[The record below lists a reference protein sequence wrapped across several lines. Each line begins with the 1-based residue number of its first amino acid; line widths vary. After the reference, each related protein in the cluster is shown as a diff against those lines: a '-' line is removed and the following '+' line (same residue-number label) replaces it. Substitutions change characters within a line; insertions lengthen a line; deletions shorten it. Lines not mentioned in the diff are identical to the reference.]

1 MHDLSLS
8 GNPFAVL
15 RVSPRARV
23 AEIEDAFEDAVVD
36 RPANEPDLLR
46 VKQLLLTP
54 NARLIAE
61 LSWLSEVAPR
71 RAEQLIALLDR
82 ADIGG
87 LLAAIADLPPLTAA
101 NLAAEAVG
109 RFGDQRFLNLLIDAH
124 GGVSPQTTLGWLNS
138 TRATAGFARV
148 EAAQLDD
155 ALRSLRTAHA
165 RFAVSG
171 IVATGHPAQ
180 ALAALLTP
188 NIDPHDLMLKEIC
201 REYDHW
207 STPHLGELE
216 RDINIALA
224 ELMATNAGAVDRVNS
239 LLAAWDELSQPA
251 QLYSQLSGLDEERS
265 LRIYRVVRSRCV
277 DLANDR
283 QRFDD
288 AHAVATVMRDLFKEL
303 PTAARELGADVDTL
317 ARLSMEQRLQQTLE
331 PLGTAL
337 AAAQANVRHMIGEL
351 KSTGFSELAG
361 GLVGPIY
368 RAFVQTSYVLSASE
382 HVDAPMRMIRS
393 FALDLNNDHDDPSA
407 AVALL
412 RGLSQARTPADP
424 ELKAQLDTDI
434 RITENNR
441 DHRLLTQALKRKDR
455 GGAIRLLDGMLAR
468 TPPGEDAAGLRTLH
482 TSLKQQQT
490 KQYWKWGGWAAAGAF
505 VLYLIVQGNG
515 SAPTPPTTYTPDA
528 GQASDLAPSA
538 PATDPATANPAP
550 AAPAEDSAA
559 AAPTSSPTDV
569 SAPPVGTSLEL
580 DASQVRYCV
589 FEKARLTALK
599 DMVTGSNQ
607 TAVDGFNARIVDYN
621 SRCGSYR
628 YHAADLDA
636 ANVVVAEDGSRF
648 NSEARAIADGW
659 TQ

>member
-1 MHDLSLS
+1 MDDLSLS

-15 RVSPRARV
+15 RVSPRAKA

-36 RPANEPDLLR
+36 RPADEPHLLR

-82 ADIGG
+82 ADVGG

-101 NLAAEAVG
+101 NLAAGAVG
-109 RFGDQRFLNLLIDAH
+109 RFGDQRFLSLLIDAH
-124 GGVSPQTTLGWLNS
+124 FRVSRQATLGWLNS

-148 EAAQLDD
+148 EGAQVDD

-171 IVATGHPAQ
+171 IVAQGHPAQ
-180 ALAALLTP
+180 TLAALLKPGT
-188 NIDPHDLMLKEIC
+188 DPHDLMLKEIC

-207 STPHLGELE
+207 SSPHLGEIE
-216 RDINIALA
+216 RDINSALA
-224 ELMATNAGAVDRVNS
+224 ELMAADAGAVDRVNS

-265 LRIYRVVRSRCV
+265 LRIYRVVRSHCV
-277 DLANDR
+277 DLANDH

-303 PTAARELGADVDTL
+303 PTAATELKADVDTL
-317 ARLSMEQRLQQTLE
+317 ARLSIEQRIQQTLE

-337 AAAQANVRHMIGEL
+337 AAAQANVRQVIGEL

-368 RAFVQTSYVLSASE
+368 RAFVQTSHVLSASE
-382 HVDAPMRMIRS
+382 HGDAPMRMVRS
-393 FALDLNNDHDDPSA
+393 FALDLNNEHDDPSA

-412 RGLSQARTPADP
+412 RGLSQARAPADP
-424 ELKAQLDTDI
+424 ELKAQIDTDI

-441 DHRLLTQALKRKDR
+441 DHRLLTQALARKDR

-468 TPPGEDAAGLRTLH
+468 TPSGEDAAGLRTLH
-482 TSLKQQQT
+482 TGLKQQQT

-505 VLYLIVQGNG
+505 VLYLIAQGNG
-515 SAPTPPTTYTPDA
+515 STPAPPTTYTTDA
-528 GQASDLAPSA
+528 SQSSGLASSA
-538 PATDPATANPAP
+538 PTTNPGAANLTR
-550 AAPAEDSAA
+550 AAPTEDPAA
-559 AAPTSSPTDV
+559 AAPTGSSTEV
-569 SAPPVGTSLEL
+569 TAPPVGTSLEL

-607 TAVDGFNARIVDYN
+607 TAVDGFNARIDDYN

-628 YHAADLDA
+628 YHAADLEA
-636 ANVVVAEDGSRF
+636 ANAVVAEDGSRF
-648 NSEARAIADGW
+648 ASEARTIADGW